1 MMRTLALMM
10 LALIVASCGVKR
22 PLIRP
27 MDIPA
32 YEEQQRKKREKLEQ
46 DESELN
52 RIDADAAITT
62 GTEPAK

>member
-1 MMRTLALMM
+1 MRTLALMM

-46 DESELN
+46 DESELR
-52 RIDADAAITT
+52 RIDADAAANAGT
-62 GTEPAK
+62 GPKE